1 VKLFKGTVLC
11 FRIFDVA
18 TEIDLNKAMDALNSL
33 GQSEQFKLRKIS
45 RSMVVKDAPLV
56 VTLGSWTEDIDE
68 RKWDVTAYAKI
79 FSFGAISIT
88 LRFEVPN
95 YVEVAVIRKLAAFL
109 DRSEYIHNIAC
120 DQRQKIIDKIGR
132 FMEHGSHEEIFEDY
146 IIYLRHTE
154 ENQLDFINNLSQSYQ
169 IHELLLLDKAE
180 ILSEQT
186 KSQFKN
192 YIYQY
197 SNLDIVAVDWN
208 CAFICSEGD
217 AQDIAD
223 VLEFGLCQLL
233 ELRYYDELLDQKLNS
248 VYTAVQSSAP
258 SIFNSQY
265 RHLGQQAARLYID
278 ISDVVEKVEN
288 SLKVIGDFYYAK
300 IFRGAVDRF
309 RIKDWQTSVDN
320 KLSNLVEISNLFQND
335 IVARRTMWMEI
346 IVIALIAVEVIPLIY
361 KLVIEYF

>member
-1 VKLFKGTVLC
+1 LNFFKGSVLC
-11 FRIFDVA
+11 YRIFDVA
-18 TEIDLNKAMDALNSL
+18 TEIDLNQALNHLNSL
-33 GQSEQFKLRKIS
+33 GQSEQFKLKKIS

-56 VTLGSWTEDIDE
+56 VTLGTWMEEILGRSWE
-68 RKWDVTAYAKI
+68 VTAFAKL

-88 LRFEVPN
+88 LRFEVPEFIP
-95 YVEVAVIRKLAAFL
+95 VEMVRNLAGIL
-109 DRSEYIHNIAC
+109 DRSEHIHNIAR
-120 DQRQKIIDKIGR
+120 DQRQKIVEKIGGIV
-132 FMEHGSHEEIFEDY
+132 EPSTHDEIFEDY
-146 IIYLRHTE
+146 IIYIRHIE
-154 ENQLDFINNLSQSYQ
+154 DNQLDFIAKLSQSYQ
-169 IHELLLLDKAE
+169 IHELLLLDNAE

-197 SNLDIVAVDWN
+197 SNLDLVAVDWN

-233 ELRYYDELLDQKLNS
+233 ELRYYDELLDKKLDS
-248 VYTAVQSSAP
+248 VYSTVQSSQP

-335 IVARRTMWMEI
+335 IVARRSMWMEI
-346 IVIALIAVEVIPLIY
+346 IIIILIAIEVIPLIY
-361 KLVIEYF
+361 KLVVQ